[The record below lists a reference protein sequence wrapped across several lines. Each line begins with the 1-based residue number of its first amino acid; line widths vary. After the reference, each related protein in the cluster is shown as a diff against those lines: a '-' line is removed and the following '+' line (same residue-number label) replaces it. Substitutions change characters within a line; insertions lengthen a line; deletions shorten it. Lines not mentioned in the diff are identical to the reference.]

1 MKPEPVLLR
10 GVTDSTELARRVL
23 HTRLCEVRR
32 LAGGLEQRERLAL
45 HDFRIACKRFRYAL
59 ERFSE
64 LEPSL
69 EAPAKSFTLL
79 QDALGEAHDRDVL
92 LSILPAAMAQTE
104 HRLRTEREACVDRA
118 GALWTQAQELLL
130 DRPLTFFEDPSNHS
144 SESFGPDDARI
155 KHDETP

>member
-1 MKPEPVLLR
+1 VKPEPILLR

-23 HTRLCEVRR
+23 HTRQREVRR
-32 LAGGLEQRERLAL
+32 LAGGLERRDRLGL
-45 HDFRIACKRFRYAL
+45 HAFRIACKRFRYAL
-59 ERFSE
+59 DRFSE

-69 EAPAKSFTLL
+69 EAPAKSFALL

-118 GALWTQAQELLL
+118 GVLWTQAQELLL
-130 DRPLTFFEDPSNHS
+130 DCPLTFFEEASNHS
-144 SESFGPDDARI
+144 NESFGPDDA
-155 KHDETP
+155 KNKA

>member
-23 HTRLCEVRR
+23 HTRLREVRR
-32 LAGGLEQRERLAL
+32 LAGGLERRDQRGL

-69 EAPAKSFTLL
+69 ERIRQMFARRGRLNALRCRPLAQWRQLLARLGFRTRTVPMRGGAPFTN
-79 QDALGEAHDRDVL
+79 VL
-92 LSILPAAMAQTE
+92 LAAELP
-104 HRLRTEREACVDRA
+104 
-118 GALWTQAQELLL
+118 
-130 DRPLTFFEDPSNHS
+130 
-144 SESFGPDDARI
+144 
-155 KHDETP
+155 

>member
-23 HTRLCEVRR
+23 HTRLREVRL
-32 LAGGLEQRERLAL
+32 LAGGLEQSEPRRLHA
-45 HDFRIACKRFRYAL
+45 FRIACKRFRYAL
-59 ERFSE
+59 DRFSE

-69 EAPAKSFTLL
+69 EAPAKSFALL

-104 HRLRTEREACVDRA
+104 HRLRTEREARVDRA
-118 GALWTQAQELLL
+118 GVLWTQAQELLL
-130 DRPLTFFEDPSNHS
+130 DYPLTFFEEASNHS
-144 SESFGPDDARI
+144 SESFGPDDA
-155 KHDETP
+155 KNKA

>member
-23 HTRLCEVRR
+23 HTRLREVRR
-32 LAGGLEQRERLAL
+32 LAGGLGRRDQLGL
-45 HDFRIACKRFRYAL
+45 HNFRIACKRFRYAL

-69 EAPAKSFTLL
+69 EAPAKTFALL

-104 HRLRTEREACVDRA
+104 HRLRTERETFVDRA
-118 GALWTQAQELLL
+118 GALWTQAQEPLL
-130 DRPLTFFEDPSNHS
+130 DCPLIFFEEPSNHS
-144 SESFGPDDARI
+144 SESFGPDDA
-155 KHDETP
+155 KNKA